1 MSAPR
6 RQQTKRQG
14 ATNQEART
22 TVHVHAQTI
31 VLALLYIVSGWH
43 FVGSWPPP
51 PLLIL
56 MVALATLLI
65 AASLVDIRQQR
76 LPDAINAGILA
87 LGLGMATLGG
97 AESAAWS
104 ALAALA
110 GFATFYLLGLAY
122 QRWRGVSGLGLGDA
136 KLLGAAGSLVGL
148 AGLPSVVLIA
158 AAGALLWTLLLTL
171 AGRPMARDER
181 IAFGPFLA
189 LGLWIVWLHGPLS
202 W

>member
-1 MSAPR
+1 MSGPR
-6 RQQTKRQG
+6 RHTQRRRV
-14 ATNQEART
+14 ATPEPRT
-22 TVHVHAQTI
+22 ATFGIAQTI
-31 VLALLYIVSGWH
+31 ALALLYVASGWY
-43 FVGSWPPP
+43 FVGSWPPQ

-65 AASLVDIRQQR
+65 AASLVDISQQR

-87 LGLGMATLGG
+87 LGLGMAMLGG
-97 AESAAWS
+97 AESAGWS
-104 ALAALA
+104 ALAALT

-158 AAGALLWTLLLTL
+158 AAGALLWTLVLTL

>member
-1 MSAPR
+1 MSGPPR
-6 RQQTKRQG
+6 HTQHRRVANPEPRT
-14 ATNQEART
+14 ATLGI
-22 TVHVHAQTI
+22 AQTI
-31 VLALLYIVSGWH
+31 ALALPYIASGWY

-56 MVALATLLI
+56 MLALATLLI
-65 AASLVDIRQQR
+65 AASLVDIREQR

-110 GFATFYLLGLAY
+110 GFAIFYLLGLAY

-158 AAGALLWTLLLTL
+158 AAGALLWTLVLTL

-181 IAFGPFLA
+181 IAFGPFLGF
-189 LGLWIVWLHGPLS
+189 GLWIVWLHGPLS

>member
-1 MSAPR
+1 MSGPR
-6 RQQTKRQG
+6 RHTQRRRV
-14 ATNQEART
+14 ATPEPRT
-22 TVHVHAQTI
+22 ATFGIAQTI
-31 VLALLYIVSGWH
+31 ALALLYVASGWY
-43 FVGSWPPP
+43 FVGSWPPQ

-65 AASLVDIRQQR
+65 AASLVDISQQR

-87 LGLGMATLGG
+87 LGLGMAMLGG
-97 AESAAWS
+97 AEGAGWS
-104 ALAALA
+104 ALAALT

-158 AAGALLWTLLLTL
+158 AAGALLWTLVLTL

>member
-1 MSAPR
+1 MSGPR
-6 RQQTKRQG
+6 RHTKPQG
-14 ATNQEART
+14 ATNQGPRAA
-22 TVHVHAQTI
+22 VYVHAPTI
-31 VLALLYIVSGWH
+31 ALVLLYVASGWYL
-43 FVGSWPPP
+43 VGSWPPT
-51 PLLIL
+51 LLLLL
-56 MVALATLLI
+56 MLALATLLI
-65 AASLVDIRQQR
+65 AASLVDIREQR
-76 LPDAINAGILA
+76 LPDAINAAILV
-87 LGLGMATLGG
+87 LGLGMAMLGG
-97 AESAAWS
+97 LESTGWS

-110 GFATFYLLGLAY
+110 GFAIFYLLGLAY

-158 AAGALLWTLLLTL
+158 AAAALLWTMLLTL

>member
-1 MSAPR
+1 VATPEPR
-6 RQQTKRQG
+6 T
-14 ATNQEART
+14 ATLGI
-22 TVHVHAQTI
+22 AQTI
-31 VLALLYIVSGWH
+31 ALALLYVASGWY
-43 FVGSWPPP
+43 FVGSWPPQ

-65 AASLVDIRQQR
+65 AASLVDISQQR

-87 LGLGMATLGG
+87 LGLGMAMLGG
-97 AESAAWS
+97 AESAGWS
-104 ALAALA
+104 ALAALT

-158 AAGALLWTLLLTL
+158 AAGALLWTLVLTL

>member
-1 MSAPR
+1 MSGPR
-6 RQQTKRQG
+6 RHTQRRRV
-14 ATNQEART
+14 ATQEPRT
-22 TVHVHAQTI
+22 ATLGIAQTI
-31 VLALLYIVSGWH
+31 ALALLYVASGWY
-43 FVGSWPPP
+43 FVGSWPPQ

-65 AASLVDIRQQR
+65 AASLVDISQQR

-87 LGLGMATLGG
+87 LGLGMAMLGG
-97 AESAAWS
+97 AESAGWS
-104 ALAALA
+104 ALAALT

-158 AAGALLWTLLLTL
+158 AAGALLWTLVLTL